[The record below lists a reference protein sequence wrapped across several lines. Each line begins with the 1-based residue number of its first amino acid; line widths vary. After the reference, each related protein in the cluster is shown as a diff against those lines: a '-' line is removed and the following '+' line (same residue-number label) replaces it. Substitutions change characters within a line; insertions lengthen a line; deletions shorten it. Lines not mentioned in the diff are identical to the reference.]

1 MLNQAIEKPDQYLN
15 GINVTEFGKIVDAVR
30 AEPDL
35 VKFQFRATN
44 RWHGGGL
51 NQSTIRTFYGAGE
64 EQGVD
69 SRHFTVD
76 AGEPPALLGN
86 DEAPNPAEFLL
97 HALAACLTSTLAYKA
112 AQRGITI
119 ESIESSIEGDM
130 NGLKFLGISDAERT
144 GFRQIRVRFRVKAD
158 ASPET
163 LQELAVLS
171 PVYDTIVHGSPV
183 AVVVEPA

>member
-1 MLNQAIEKPDQYLN
+1 MLNQAIEKQDQYLN
-15 GINVTEFGKIVDAVR
+15 GVNVTEFGKIIDAVR
-30 AEPDL
+30 DEPSL

-64 EQGVD
+64 EQGVEG
-69 SRHFTVD
+69 RHFTVD
-76 AGEPPALLGN
+76 AGEPPALLGD

-112 AQRGITI
+112 AARGIAI
-119 ESIESSIEGDM
+119 ESIQSSIEGDM
-130 NGLKFLGISDAERT
+130 NGLKFLEISNAERT
-144 GFRQIRVRFRVKAD
+144 GYQQIRVRFRVKAD

-163 LQELAVLS
+163 LKELAGLS
-171 PVYDTIVHGSPV
+171 PIYDTIVHGTPV
-183 AVVVEPA
+183 LVEIEPA

>member
-1 MLNQAIEKPDQYLN
+1 MLKQAIEKQDQYLN
-15 GINVTEFGKIVDAVR
+15 GINVTEFGNIVDAVR

-69 SRHFTVD
+69 GRHFTVD
-76 AGEPPALLGN
+76 AGEPPALLGH

-97 HALAACLTSTLAYKA
+97 HALTACLTSTIVYKA
-112 AQRGITI
+112 AQRGITV

-130 NGLKFLGISDAERT
+130 NGLKFLGLNDAGRT
-144 GFRQIRVRFRVKAD
+144 GFQQVRVRFKVKAD
-158 ASPET
+158 ASPDT
-163 LQELAVLS
+163 LRELAVFS

-183 AVVVEPA
+183 EVVVEPA